1 MSRGLEVRSGSEQDG
16 AVGPAPHGGGNAAA
30 RVDPLRRTRS
40 SSGKSTQE
48 REQAAAAAAAAV
60 QQSGLA
66 AAAAAGNGGFR
77 VPAPPAG
84 GKRGGSR
91 PTSLSIPFIEP
102 TPINGTLSDVL
113 VTPTFSSH
121 EIALLIETLQQ
132 PDKL

>member
-1 MSRGLEVRSGSEQDG
+1 M
-16 AVGPAPHGGGNAAA
+16 
-30 RVDPLRRTRS
+30 DPCRCTHSS

-48 REQAAAAAAAAV
+48 REQAAAAAV

-91 PTSLSIPFIEP
+91 PTSLSIPFIEA

-113 VTPTFSSH
+113 VTPTSSH